1 MSDQPTNST
10 DIDCIYKTF
19 QSKIA
24 DGPMYVSTC
33 CTQTFFRHSV
43 CMTSLVRFKH
53 QYLMN
58 VCLSNI
64 KSVNNNEWI
73 CKTCLLAVQQGKIP
87 VCSTAKNKTFPII
100 SEQLNITH
108 PEERLISPRLAFMQ
122 LRELPRGGQLN
133 LKGNVENVPADVN
146 ATVKQLPRMLDDTE
160 TIPVKLKR
168 KLSYKHSVAF
178 ENIKPNKVL
187 EDAYCL
193 VEHSDL
199 FKNEGIEINDSWLE
213 AASRYIQSEEVEDH
227 QNLVNDAPDGKS
239 QNLLES
245 KDANQSSDDWTEDDN
260 FHDRPTRNTDIVLQA
275 MDFREYNQILSLAPG
290 ENQTPLGLFQNVYS
304 EYLAFPSIY
313 CGQARSDNSL
323 RSIPVHYSNICK
335 WELRNVARRAA
346 MFIPNIFYKLK
357 RLQFKQIRDNVTLA
371 VRKCKTKGKK

>member
-1 MSDQPTNST
+1 MKIFKPLFVKMVQASQQP
-10 DIDCIYKTF
+10 
-19 QSKIA
+19 IA
-24 DGPMYVSTC
+24 DGPMYVCTC

-87 VCSTAKNKTFPII
+87 VCSTANKYNKTFPII

-108 PEERLISPRLAFMQ
+108 LEERLISPRLAFMQ

-178 ENIKPNKVL
+178 KKIRPNKVL
-187 EDAYCL
+187 EAAKCL

-213 AASRYIQSEEVEDH
+213 AASRCIQSEEVEDH
-227 QNLVNDAPDGKS
+227 QNLVNAAPDGES

-260 FHDRPTRNTDIVLQA
+260 FHDRPTRNIDIVLQA
-275 MDFREYNQILSLAPG
+275 MDFREYNQILSLAKS
-290 ENQTPLGLFQNVYS
+290 NTTPW
-304 EYLAFPSIY
+304 SI
-313 CGQARSDNSL
+313 S
-323 RSIPVHYSNICK
+323 
-335 WELRNVARRAA
+335 
-346 MFIPNIFYKLK
+346 
-357 RLQFKQIRDNVTLA
+357 
-371 VRKCKTKGKK
+371 KCVF

>member
-10 DIDCIYKTF
+10 ESQTQSLQDIDCIYKTF

-24 DGPMYVSTC
+24 DGPLYVCTC

-43 CMTSLVRFKH
+43 SMTSLVRFKH
-53 QYLMN
+53 QHLMN

-73 CKTCLLAVQQGKIP
+73 CKTCLLAIQQGKIP
-87 VCSTAKNKTFPII
+87 ACSTANNMKFPII
-100 SEQLNITH
+100 PEQLNITH
-108 PEERLISPRLAFMQ
+108 LEERLISPRLAFMQ

-133 LKGNVENVPADVN
+133 LKGNVVNVPADVN

-178 ENIKPNKVL
+178 EKIRPNKVL
-187 EDAYCL
+187 EAAKWL

-199 FKNEGIEINDSWLE
+199 FKNEGIEINNSWFE
-213 AASRYIQSEEVEDH
+213 DASRCIQSEEVEDN
-227 QNLVNDAPDGKS
+227 QNLVNDAPET
-239 QNLLES
+239 QNLLQS
-245 KDANQSSDDWTEDDN
+245 KDANQSSDDWTEEDN
-260 FHDRPTRNTDIVLQA
+260 FHDRPTGNTDTVLQA

-290 ENQTPLGLFQNVYS
+290 ENQTPLGLFQDVYS
-304 EYLAFPSIY
+304 EYLAFPTIY
-313 CGQARSDNSL
+313 CGQARPDNSL
-323 RSIPVHYSNICK
+323 RSI
-335 WELRNVARRAA
+335 
-346 MFIPNIFYKLK
+346 
-357 RLQFKQIRDNVTLA
+357 
-371 VRKCKTKGKK
+371 